1 MARLDATVSKGRL
14 DEALISYKTFLKA
27 QKALQEAEEKGLDDK
42 VIEYYKEKVQ
52 EAKDELMSAQK
63 AAAQAFIDEYNNA
76 LDRVVKN
83 AMDAF
88 SNIGD
93 FD

>member
-1 MARLDATVSKGRL
+1 MNYVDR
-14 DEALISYKTFLKA
+14 I
-27 QKALQEAEEKGLDDK
+27 
-42 VIEYYKEKVQ
+42 IEYYKEKVQ

-63 AAAQAFIDEYNNA
+63 AAAQAFVDEYNNA